1 MNVTRDNG
9 STESQLD
16 VALHERI
23 KKQAYHHWLAAGGV
37 HGEHL
42 QHWLKAESEVLKAIK
57 TDQEE
62 RSAARKARPT
72 VKKSSSSSSQ

>member
-1 MNVTRDNG
+1 MNVNRDNG
-9 STESQLD
+9 PTESQFD

-23 KKQAYHHWLAAGGV
+23 KKQAYHHWLTAGGV

-57 TDQEE
+57 TDQVE
-62 RSAARKARPT
+62 RSAPRNARPML
-72 VKKSSSSSSQ
+72 KKSSSSSSQ

>member
-1 MNVTRDNG
+1 MNVNRDNG
-9 STESQLD
+9 STESQPD

-23 KKQAYHHWLAAGGV
+23 KKQAYHRWLAAGGV

-62 RSAARKARPT
+62 QSAARKARPT
-72 VKKSSSSSSQ
+72 IKKKSSSRFQ